1 MKMLCDTLPPM
12 LVCALCLFADG
23 LMETHGAA
31 RFLLAVGIVT
41 ALCIALQGIKKP
53 SPLPWPASQTERGAE
68 ITDATSNI

>member
-31 RFLLAVGIVT
+31 RFILAVGIVT
-41 ALCIALQGIKKP
+41 ALCIALQGIKKALSVTMARQP
-53 SPLPWPASQTERGAE
+53 NREGCR
-68 ITDATSNI
+68 NH